1 MTENEFQQN
10 LRKYAEV
17 IIKLGANVQP
27 GQRVLITPWID
38 NADFVRLLV
47 EQAYQAGASF
57 VDVMW
62 DDEVLRLT
70 RLKHASKDSLDQYSD
85 WRRDA
90 MIEAG
95 EKGAAL
101 IRMASEDPTMLL
113 EQDPDLVK
121 VFQKSVY
128 QQLQPYFD
136 LVLSRG
142 VNWVGIGVPTERWAA
157 KVLPDVPEEERI
169 PKMWELIFQMCR
181 ISTTDDP
188 MAEWAR
194 HIANLKGRSEYFNQK
209 KYTALKLTAP
219 GTDLWMGLPEGQFWL
234 SAQMVSKAGI
244 PSVVNIPTEETFTA
258 PHRAQVNG
266 TVRATMPL
274 NVRGLMYID
283 KFSLTFKD
291 GKVVEASAEVGE
303 ENLHNLLDTDENARY
318 LGEIALVPHS
328 SPISQ
333 SGHLF
338 LNTLYDENASCHIAL
353 GSAYRFSIE
362 GGEEM
367 TAEEFEAAGGNSSMI
382 HTDFMIGSGDMDID
396 GVTGEG
402 KLEPVMRS
410 GEWAFDV

>member
-27 GQRVLITPWID
+27 GQRVLITPWTD
-38 NADFVRLLV
+38 DASFVRLLA
-47 EQAYQAGASF
+47 EQAYKAGASF
-57 VDVMW
+57 VEVLW
-62 DDEVLRLT
+62 DDEPLRLV
-70 RLKHASKDSLDQYSD
+70 RFKHAPKDSFDQYSD
-85 WRRDA
+85 WRREA
-90 MIEAG
+90 IIEAG
-95 EKGAAL
+95 EKGAAI
-101 IRMASEDPTMLL
+101 IRIASADPTLLL
-113 EQDPDLVK
+113 EQDPDLVR
-121 VFQKSVY
+121 VFQKTEY
-128 QQLQPYFD
+128 KQLQPYFD
-136 LVLSRG
+136 LVRSRG
-142 VNWVGIGVPTERWAA
+142 VNWVGIGIPTERWAA
-157 KVLPDVPEEERI
+157 KVLPDVPEDERI
-169 PKMWELIFQMCR
+169 RKMWELIFQMCR

-188 MAEWAR
+188 MAEWER
-194 HIANLKGRSEYFNQK
+194 HIANLKGRSAYFNQK
-209 KYTALKLTAP
+209 KYTALKFSAP

-234 SAQMVSKAGI
+234 SAQMESKAGI
-244 PSVVNIPTEETFTA
+244 PSVVNIPTEETFTT
-258 PHRAQVNG
+258 PHRMQVNG

-303 ENLHNLLDTDENARY
+303 EHLHNLLDTDENARY

-367 TAEEFEAAGGNSSMI
+367 TPEEFEAAGGNSSMI
-382 HTDFMIGSGDMDID
+382 HTDFMIGSSDMDID
-396 GVTGEG
+396 GVTADG

-410 GEWAFDV
+410 GEWAFEI

>member
-27 GQRVLITPWID
+27 GQRVLITPWTD
-38 NADFVRLLV
+38 DATFVRLLA
-47 EQAYQAGASF
+47 EQAYKAGASF
-57 VDVMW
+57 VEVLW
-62 DDEVLRLT
+62 DDEPLRLV
-70 RLKHASKDSLDQYSD
+70 RFKHAPKDSFDQYSD
-85 WRRDA
+85 WRREA
-90 MIEAG
+90 IIEAG
-95 EKGAAL
+95 EKGAAI
-101 IRMASEDPTMLL
+101 IRMASADPTLLL
-113 EQDPDLVK
+113 EQDPDLVQ
-121 VFQKSVY
+121 VFQKTEY
-128 QQLQPYFD
+128 KQLQPYFN
-136 LVLSRG
+136 LVRSRG

-157 KVLPDVPEEERI
+157 KVLPDVPEDERI
-169 PKMWELIFQMCR
+169 RKMWELIFQMCR

-188 MAEWAR
+188 MAEWER
-194 HIANLKGRSEYFNQK
+194 HIANLKGRSAYFNQK
-209 KYTALKLTAP
+209 KYTALKFTAP
-219 GTDLWMGLPEGQFWL
+219 GTDLWMGLPEGQIWL
-234 SAQMVSKAGI
+234 SAQMESKAGI

-258 PHRAQVNG
+258 PHRMQVNG

-303 ENLHNLLDTDENARY
+303 EHLHNLLDTDENARY

-362 GGEEM
+362 GGEAM
-367 TAEEFEAAGGNSSMI
+367 TPEEFEAAGGNSSMI
-382 HTDFMIGSGDMDID
+382 HTDFMIGSSNMDID
-396 GVTGEG
+396 GVTADG

-410 GEWAFDV
+410 GEWAFEI